1 MMLLLKGV
9 IGLLV
14 LGAMGVLAGCGVR
27 VDPAVSS
34 AWPGAAAVVQ
44 VAAPQVQSQAPG
56 PGLRLPP
63 DAEAKC
69 RAEGGCT
76 LYTRQALE
84 TLLDGVALRAYEE
97 GVRDAAREISH
108 KCRGGAAGV

>member
-1 MMLLLKGV
+1 MMLLKCV
-9 IGLLV
+9 IGVLV
-14 LGAMGVLAGCGVR
+14 LGMLAGCGVR
-27 VDPAVSS
+27 VDPAVSGT
-34 AWPGAAAVVQ
+34 WPGAAAVVQ
-44 VAAPQVQSQAPG
+44 VAAPQAQSLPPG

-76 LYTRQALE
+76 LYTRQAMD
-84 TLLDGVALRAYEE
+84 TLIDGLVQRAYEE
-97 GVRDAAREISH
+97 GVRDAAREISL